1 MPRRTASTSAT
12 EAELSFVPGIL
23 LSTATVRPP
32 GTSASWTS
40 RHGIHAPGV
49 GGDAIMKQREEH
61 QRTTGKKVWLVTGAC
76 RGMGVDIAKAALAAG
91 HAVVATGRDTK
102 AVEKAVGMSNDLM
115 VVKLDVT
122 RIADAEAASQAA
134 VDRFGRIDVLVN
146 NAGNFFAGFFEE
158 LSPEDIEKQ
167 LAANLIGPM
176 NVTRAVLPVMRKQR
190 SGHIITISSSAGL
203 VGFEFCSAYAAAKFG
218 VEGWTESLQPEIAP
232 FGIHTTLVNPG
243 FFRTQLISDKSMT
256 FGSLSIPDYEERRK
270 QQQTWW
276 TSQSGQ
282 QAGDPAKLAEGLPRT
297 VVLPRLRR
305 PHAGNRSPA
314 DAEVMRPCGSESS
327 AWDSLQTPA
336 S

>member
-1 MPRRTASTSAT
+1 MAWWPLQEGAPLMEAISCRWRCHYEAKGRAPADDRKENLACHRR
-12 EAELSFVPGIL
+12 
-23 LSTATVRPP
+23 RPWH
-32 GTSASWTS
+32 GRRYREGDFGRGRCRG
-40 RHGIHAPGV
+40 RHGSGHQSG
-49 GGDAIMKQREEH
+49 REGRG
-61 QRTTGKKVWLVTGAC
+61 QSDWL
-76 RGMGVDIAKAALAAG
+76 
-91 HAVVATGRDTK
+91 
-102 AVEKAVGMSNDLM
+102 

-122 RIADAEAASQAA
+122 RLADAEAASRAA
-134 VDRFGRIDVLVN
+134 VDRFGRIDILVN

-218 VEGWTESLQPEIAP
+218 VEGWPESLQPEIAL
-232 FGIHTTLVNPG
+232 FAIHTPLVTPG

-276 TSQSGQ
+276 MSQSGQ
-282 QAGDPAKLAEGLPRT
+282 QAGDPAKLAEGLVQIARQSPPPRRW
-297 VVLPRLRR
+297 V
-305 PHAGNRSPA
+305 AGA
-314 DAEVMRPCGSESS
+314 DAVKTAEQKAKDLLAQARAFRELSS
-327 AWDSLQTPA
+327 SLAYDDPTLETVRRRTRK
-336 S
+336 